1 MEPEKIIFTTMQE
14 IEKLYT
20 QKTGFYHKFFIDL
33 LGYERGLRK
42 FFENYNYLKSNTRI
56 LDAGCGTGILTRI
69 LTEIAKKKKLDG
81 IKYHGF
87 DLTQAMLDLFKQWI
101 SKGNDKNISLKKAD
115 VLLLDEQLPKDWQNY
130 DLIVSS
136 AMLEYIPKDKI
147 RQAIRNLGNL
157 LKDDGTI
164 LVFITKKNLLM
175 RLLIKMWWKAD
186 MYEKDEIKEVLLD
199 AGFKQV
205 IFKKFLSPY
214 WHLNHWGFIIE
225 AKK

>member
-1 MEPEKIIFTTMQE
+1 MKA

-20 QKTGFYHKFFIDL
+20 KKASFYHKFFIDI
-33 LGYERGLRK
+33 LGCGKGIKK
-42 FFENYNYLKSNTRI
+42 FFENYNYLKPNTKI

-81 IKYHGF
+81 IKYYGF

-164 LVFITKKNLLM
+164 LIFITKKNLLM
-175 RLLIKMWWKAD
+175 RLLIKMWWKAN

-214 WHLNHWGFIIE
+214 RHLNHWGFIIE